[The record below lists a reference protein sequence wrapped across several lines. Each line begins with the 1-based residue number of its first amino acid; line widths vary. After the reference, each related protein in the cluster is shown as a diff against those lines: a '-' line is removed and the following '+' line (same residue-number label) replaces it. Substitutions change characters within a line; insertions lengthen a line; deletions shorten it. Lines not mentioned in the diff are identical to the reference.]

1 MDPKSA
7 RRMERFSQFAVA
19 AAKEAMQD
27 SGLDMTKEDPFR
39 AGCAIGSGVGS
50 LALAERET
58 RRLDAKGPGGV
69 NPLFIPMM
77 ISNMAAGNV
86 AIHLGLKGKNIDIV
100 TACASGTH
108 NIGEAFRSIQYGDA
122 DIMFAGGAEACISPL
137 GVAGFTQLTALNTTD
152 DPARASI
159 PFDAERGGFV
169 IAAGDDTVPF
179 ILGYA
184 TSGTA
189 RTDAMPSRFRS
200 STSPNGATP
209 PDCCCPTVP

>member
-1 MDPKSA
+1 MGRRVVVTGLGTVAPTGIGTEAFWNACKEGKVGIGPITAFDASAFKAKLAAEVKDFDPKKYMDPKSA

-50 LALAERET
+50 LALTERET

-108 NIGEAFRSIQYGDA
+108 NVGEAFRTIQYGDA
-122 DIMFAGGAEACISPL
+122 DM
-137 GVAGFTQLTALNTTD
+137 
-152 DPARASI
+152 
-159 PFDAERGGFV
+159 
-169 IAAGDDTVPF
+169 
-179 ILGYA
+179 
-184 TSGTA
+184 
-189 RTDAMPSRFRS
+189 
-200 STSPNGATP
+200 
-209 PDCCCPTVP
+209 

>member
-1 MDPKSA
+1 MGRRVVVTGLGTVAPTGIGTEAFWNACKEGKVGIGPITAFDASAFKAKLAAEVKDFDPKKYMDPKSA

-50 LALAERET
+50 LTLTERET

-100 TACASGTH
+100 TACAVRRRGH
-108 NIGEAFRSIQYGDA
+108 HVRGR
-122 DIMFAGGAEACISPL
+122 
-137 GVAGFTQLTALNTTD
+137 
-152 DPARASI
+152 
-159 PFDAERGGFV
+159 RGGLHLAPGRGW
-169 IAAGDDTVPF
+169 IHAAH
-179 ILGYA
+179 
-184 TSGTA
+184 GTEHH
-189 RTDAMPSRFRS
+189 R
-200 STSPNGATP
+200 
-209 PDCCCPTVP
+209 